1 MPRQN
6 TVGADDTVLDAR
18 RSDADAGKEVNG
30 VKQRPAL
37 RVRHDKFTRLDN
49 GGPGIGGLAAT
60 RNPRLPA
67 KLRNLQ
73 GFISAERTGVG

>member
-30 VKQRPAL
+30 VKQRSAL
-37 RVRHDKFTRLDN
+37 SRPSR
-49 GGPGIGGLAAT
+49 
-60 RNPRLPA
+60 
-67 KLRNLQ
+67 
-73 GFISAERTGVG
+73 